1 MHGGLK
7 LKGDL
12 LNLGLGTGVE
22 EWDGTRQGDLRVH
35 VDHPRG
41 ILTLFRPSMS
51 KVRLSDD
58 SGRNIELKC
67 KNGPKAKMHV
77 VGKTTAEEVDWMMI
91 DSIHA
96 SRRPKEWG

>member
-1 MHGGLK
+1 
-7 LKGDL
+7 
-12 LNLGLGTGVE
+12 
-22 EWDGTRQGDLRVH
+22 
-35 VDHPRG
+35 
-41 ILTLFRPSMS
+41 MS

-67 KNGPKAKMHV
+67 KDGPKAKMHV
-77 VGKTTAEEVDWMMI
+77 VGKTSAEEVDWMMV